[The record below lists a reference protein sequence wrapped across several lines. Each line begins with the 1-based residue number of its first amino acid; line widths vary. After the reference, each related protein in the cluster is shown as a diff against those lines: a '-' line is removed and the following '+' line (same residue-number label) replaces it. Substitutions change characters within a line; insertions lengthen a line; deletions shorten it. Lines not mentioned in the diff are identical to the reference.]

1 MTISE
6 TRRKRRNSSISK
18 EDVDVGSPASRTRS
32 QSKARAQPKN
42 HTTTATTPRHPR
54 KKVRFSDPGPS
65 TGLTPALLRTSFD
78 EGIGDSG
85 ASTPSRQVRRRRS
98 TPLPRARRWC
108 DTSSGDADAGRV
120 VQFTPLRQILDPRT
134 QRRIRRTG
142 LSDEIHHIEREKRD
156 VVSYEK
162 TMQSLQQERDALR
175 KELETMRTRA
185 DSDESSTIQEEASWM
200 APEDRI
206 EQLEA
211 ETNRLRGQVS
221 FSSATQDANHEGDTI
236 MINDTAM
243 EGDTILLS
251 DSPDMRGIGCQP
263 AIPDFS
269 LLSSTVSSVDA
280 STQAQL
286 PDSLALD
293 LETARKEKTNLFNA
307 CRAHISSL
315 DGTALGNSLRQS
327 SPSPDFLDQ
336 IVPTLSATLAR
347 ASEAAHSLE
356 SVKQEL
362 SKLGFPGSN
371 ASDIISEMRSS
382 FRTARIELERAV
394 PGETANTGLED
405 GHATLGALV
414 KRVELLVKNL
424 GEEQT
429 RHDGSLGR
437 ERALKGQF
445 DTLLVRYEA
454 ASKKIHDLEKSSS
467 SSASDMLHT
476 RMRMQELEREGK
488 EQAVGI
494 DRLNAALEKYRQEMK
509 GLEALVTGL
518 EEDKATCKE
527 RYRQQVSELE
537 SKVAGEEKARCA
549 AETAAAE
556 RNARIHGLEQTVENN
571 RIRTCDLMAT
581 VERLI
586 KERQQTLESLE
597 QQASEQREHHEQEIG
612 TMNVRISELNTAVNE
627 MRSETEKLRHSN
639 MLLEEQLQLEVEARD
654 NLLDKWA
661 AEQARSFTL
670 MKETVTAE
678 RRKAK
683 VRTANFEMK
692 SNDSPSDSS
701 NTGSEPITPASMSSR
716 YIDVEVGRG
725 KSRRRLDSGIGILTE
740 DELLD
745 DMNKDDQ
752 EPSSDFHS
760 DGIDILPSDPA
771 HIL

>member
-1 MTISE
+1 MAISE
-6 TRRKRRNSSISK
+6 TRRKRRNSSLSK

-32 QSKARAQPKN
+32 QSKARTQPKN

-120 VQFTPLRQILDPRT
+120 VQFTPLRQILDLRT

-185 DSDESSTIQEEASWM
+185 DSDESSTIQEASWM
-200 APEDRI
+200 APGDRI

-211 ETNRLRGQVS
+211 ETNRLRDQFS
-221 FSSATQDANHEGDTI
+221 FSAATQYANHEGDTI

-286 PDSLALD
+286 PDSLTLD

-527 RYRQQVSELE
+527 RYSQQVSELE

-581 VERLI
+581 VERLTE
-586 KERQQTLESLE
+586 ERQQTLESLE

-639 MLLEEQLQLEVEARD
+639 TLLEEQLQLEVEARD

-683 VRTANFEMK
+683 VRTANFEIK

-701 NTGSEPITPASMSSR
+701 NTGSEPITPVSMSSR

-745 DMNKDDQ
+745 DINKDDQ

>member
-1 MTISE
+1 
-6 TRRKRRNSSISK
+6 
-18 EDVDVGSPASRTRS
+18 
-32 QSKARAQPKN
+32 
-42 HTTTATTPRHPR
+42 
-54 KKVRFSDPGPS
+54 
-65 TGLTPALLRTSFD
+65 
-78 EGIGDSG
+78 
-85 ASTPSRQVRRRRS
+85 
-98 TPLPRARRWC
+98 
-108 DTSSGDADAGRV
+108 
-120 VQFTPLRQILDPRT
+120 
-134 QRRIRRTG
+134 
-142 LSDEIHHIEREKRD
+142 
-156 VVSYEK
+156 
-162 TMQSLQQERDALR
+162 
-175 KELETMRTRA
+175 
-185 DSDESSTIQEEASWM
+185 
-200 APEDRI
+200 
-206 EQLEA
+206 
-211 ETNRLRGQVS
+211 
-221 FSSATQDANHEGDTI
+221 

-286 PDSLALD
+286 PDSLTLD
-293 LETARKEKTNLFNA
+293 LETARREKKNLFNA

-327 SPSPDFLDQ
+327 SPPPDFLDQ
-336 IVPTLSATLAR
+336 IVPILSATLAR

-362 SKLGFPGSN
+362 SKLGFPGIN

-382 FRTARIELERAV
+382 FRAARIELERAV

-414 KRVELLVKNL
+414 KRVELLVKTL

-488 EQAVGI
+488 EQTVGI

-509 GLEALVTGL
+509 GLEELVTGL

-527 RYRQQVSELE
+527 RYSQQVSELE
-537 SKVAGEEKARCA
+537 SKVADEEKARRA

-571 RIRTCDLMAT
+571 RIRACDLMAT
-581 VERLI
+581 VECLS
-586 KERQQTLESLE
+586 KELQQTLETLE
-597 QQASEQREHHEQEIG
+597 QQASEQRQHHEQELG
-612 TMNVRISELNTAVNE
+612 TMNVRISELNTAVDG
-627 MRSETEKLRHSN
+627 MRSETEKLRHN
-639 MLLEEQLQLEVEARD
+639 NTLLEEQLQLEVEARD
-654 NLLDKWA
+654 SLLDKWA

-683 VRTANFEMK
+683 VRTANFEIK
-692 SNDSPSDSS
+692 SNDPQSDSS
-701 NTGSEPITPASMSSR
+701 NTGSEPITPVSMSSR
-716 YIDVEVGRG
+716 YVDVEVGRG

-745 DMNKDDQ
+745 DMNKNDQ

-760 DGIDILPSDPA
+760 DGDILPSDPA